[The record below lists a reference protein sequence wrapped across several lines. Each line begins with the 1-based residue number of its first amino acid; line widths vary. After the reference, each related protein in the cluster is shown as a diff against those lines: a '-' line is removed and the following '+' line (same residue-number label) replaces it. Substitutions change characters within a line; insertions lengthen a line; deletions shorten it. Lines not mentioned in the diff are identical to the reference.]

1 MSKRSAQVIRSQ
13 FQDGNFSLTLSH
25 VSLLDEMW
33 YSCYYRGQQ
42 LCRHCLRV
50 GDRFSDP
57 VLLGPTSPVLKGTEV
72 NFTCK
77 SDEGFPVP
85 WVQWFVNKKPFQDK
99 SRIKNKLKRGRNLK
113 YNLTSILTL
122 TMTENVSVS
131 CMIDNRKMEEKK
143 TSPEKESDCSFIAI
157 IGETVQIP
165 CSLNTEESLKTED
178 ISVEWKTSEGLIVHS
193 FVKGQDYWA
202 NQAPQFKGRTQLFK
216 SELPLGNLSLRLS
229 SVSVTDEG
237 VYACNYH
244 RAGESISKQ
253 LSQECLQIAG
263 RYSVPVV
270 QGPASPVF
278 KDSEVSFTCKSTGGF
293 PEPKVQWSVNKELLQ
308 NSGQV
313 STTLSKDSRGL
324 YNVTSVL
331 TVNVTGDVSVTC
343 TVENDRLREKRTSA
357 EIQSCTLYTSSS
369 QNVTVLTIQPSE
381 HIFMNFL
388 SLTKTRNLKL
398 HCSKHQKR
406 TTLKLSSSENVKE
419 GNFKYQPP
427 IY

>member
-1 MSKRSAQVIRSQ
+1 MSHICRELCLLLILLAHAQA
-13 FQDGNFSLTLSH
+13 
-25 VSLLDEMW
+25 
-33 YSCYYRGQQ
+33 
-42 LCRHCLRV
+42 
-50 GDRFSDP
+50 
-57 VLLGPTSPVLKGTEV
+57 
-72 NFTCK
+72 
-77 SDEGFPVP
+77 
-85 WVQWFVNKKPFQDK
+85 
-99 SRIKNKLKRGRNLK
+99 
-113 YNLTSILTL
+113 
-122 TMTENVSVS
+122 
-131 CMIDNRKMEEKK
+131 
-143 TSPEKESDCSFIAI
+143 DCSFIAI

-357 EIQSCTLYTSSS
+357 EIQYLIKAEKESNGVNRGTKVMIL
-369 QNVTVLTIQPSE
+369 VLVAVLVGLLIVAIVVLKRMKRKRQ
-381 HIFMNFL
+381 
-388 SLTKTRNLKL
+388 RNRESDGYE
-398 HCSKHQKR
+398 C
-406 TTLKLSSSENVKE
+406 
-419 GNFKYQPP
+419 
-427 IY
+427 

>member
-1 MSKRSAQVIRSQ
+1 MSHIWRELCLLLLSLAHTQEYLHEKCLIAGIGETILIPCFLDIAKPLESISVEWQTSRTITFCSMSKRSAQVIRSQ

-143 TSPEKESDCSFIAI
+143 TSPEKEYFVLEDLTRWISSTVGVSAFNQMSQAPAQDFGQAVVAQNATTEGPEEEREKNLIKAENEPHRVNGRAWAI
-157 IGETVQIP
+157 GGSLSALAVVLLIGE
-165 CSLNTEESLKTED
+165 
-178 ISVEWKTSEGLIVHS
+178 IVMI
-193 FVKGQDYWA
+193 KRIITKDRKA
-202 NQAPQFKGRTQLFK
+202 
-216 SELPLGNLSLRLS
+216 
-229 SVSVTDEG
+229 SVT
-237 VYACNYH
+237 N
-244 RAGESISKQ
+244 
-253 LSQECLQIAG
+253 
-263 RYSVPVV
+263 
-270 QGPASPVF
+270 
-278 KDSEVSFTCKSTGGF
+278 KDTDTAV
-293 PEPKVQWSVNKELLQ
+293 LLQ
-308 NSGQV
+308 QTAN
-313 STTLSKDSRGL
+313 
-324 YNVTSVL
+324 
-331 TVNVTGDVSVTC
+331 
-343 TVENDRLREKRTSA
+343 EKPPEA
-357 EIQSCTLYTSSS
+357 EQL
-369 QNVTVLTIQPSE
+369 
-381 HIFMNFL
+381 
-388 SLTKTRNLKL
+388 
-398 HCSKHQKR
+398 
-406 TTLKLSSSENVKE
+406 
-419 GNFKYQPP
+419 
-427 IY
+427 